1 MLEFYTKMK
10 ATLIHLEKVLKASF
24 QDAKRLKSLT
34 KTFESGWSLNLDF
47 ILKLLFPCYYEY
59 QEELE
64 KQMKSL
70 EKEVMNYE
78 K

>member
-47 ILKLLFPCYYEY
+47 ILRLLVPSYFEY
-59 QEELE
+59 KEEME
-64 KQMKSL
+64 KQILKL
-70 EKEVMNYE
+70 ERECVKNE